1 VRVIYLHGF
10 ASSPSS
16 RKAQVFGKRLREAGA
31 ECEIP
36 ALDGGDFGS
45 LTITGQ
51 LAVVDA
57 AVAGG
62 PVTLIGSSMGGY
74 LAALYAAS
82 HSNVE
87 RVVLLAPAFGFAR
100 RWPQR
105 LGEKAVA
112 QWRAEGSMEVF
123 HYAAGE
129 TRRVG
134 IALLDDGEQYPD
146 VPDVR
151 QPALVFHGK
160 QDDVVPYQFSLEFQA
175 LHPSAQLHLFES
187 GHELTDV
194 LDEMWRLTAE
204 FLGLEHNG

>member
-16 RKAQVFGKRLREAGA
+16 RKAQVFAARLREAGA
-31 ECEIP
+31 ECDIP
-36 ALDGGDFGS
+36 ALDGGDFS
-45 LTITGQ
+45 SVTITGQ
-51 LAVVDA
+51 LAVID
-57 AVAGG
+57 AVAAGE

-100 RWPQR
+100 RWPLR
-105 LGEKAVA
+105 LGEAAVA
-112 QWRAEGSMEVF
+112 KWREEGSMEVF

-129 TRRVG
+129 PRRVG
-134 IALLDDGEQYPD
+134 IALLDDGAQYPNF
-146 VPDVR
+146 PDVR
-151 QPALVFHGK
+151 QPALLFHGK

-175 LHPSAQLHLFES
+175 LHPAAQLHLFES

-194 LDEMWRLTAE
+194 LDEMWQLTAE
-204 FLGLEHNG
+204 FLELKHNG

>member
-1 VRVIYLHGF
+1 MRVIYLHGF

-16 RKAQVFGKRLREAGA
+16 RKAQVFAERLREAGA
-31 ECEIP
+31 VCDIP
-36 ALDGGDFGS
+36 ALDGGDFFH
-45 LTITGQ
+45 LTISRQ
-51 LAVVDA
+51 LAVIDA
-57 AVAGG
+57 SAAGE

-82 HSNVE
+82 HANVE

-105 LGEKAVA
+105 LGEAAVA
-112 QWRAEGSMEVF
+112 KWRAEGSMEVF

-129 TRRVG
+129 PRRVG
-134 IALLDDGEQYPD
+134 IALLEDGLQYPD
-146 VPDVR
+146 FPDVR
-151 QPALVFHGK
+151 QPALLFHGK
-160 QDDVVPYQFSLEFQA
+160 LDDVVPYRFSEEFRA
-175 LHPSAQLHLFES
+175 LHPEAQLHLFES

-204 FLGLEHNG
+204 FLGLQQNG